1 MEYPKEF
8 ENLLKTT
15 QETMIGVG
23 NPNSKILIIAC
34 EPSIPE
40 QDINGIEREI
50 KKNKL
55 LWQRNIDAPTQMDEW
70 LLSYNQDINP
80 CKGLEYGCPNY
91 NPFFPYHGQKNSS
104 NSKKNGTSRS
114 WWYYQKII
122 DGIFKFPKQKDIDFF
137 QKCFVTDLSA
147 ENAINQNHTI
157 RENTQLSIKKRTDL
171 FFSHDFFQNFSI
183 IIMCCGHYVRDYEVK
198 PNELFN
204 VPFWGEKQ
212 DVNREWINYHCIKG
226 NKPKL
231 LLHTKHLTARG
242 LKANDYIAEIAKLCR
257 QFKDENNIQ
266 L

>member
-8 ENLLKTT
+8 VDLLRAT

-23 NPNSKILIIAC
+23 NPNAKILIIAC
-34 EPSIPE
+34 EPSIDNDN
-40 QDINGIEREI
+40 QTEREI
-50 KKNKL
+50 RKNKEQWSTIL
-55 LWQRNIDAPTQMDEW
+55 NDPRLMDEW
-70 LLSYNQDINP
+70 VLSHNPAVNP
-80 CKGLEYGCPNY
+80 CKDLEYGHPNY
-91 NPFFPYHGQKNSS
+91 NPFYPYHMQKNSPMA
-104 NSKKNGTSRS
+104 KKGGTSRT

-122 DGIFKFPKQKDIDFF
+122 DGIFKSTPKQHIDFH

-147 ENAINQNHTI
+147 ENAINQNQTI
-157 RENTQLSIKKRTDL
+157 KIKTQLSIKNRTNE
-171 FFSHDFFQNFSI
+171 FFSHDFFQSFPI